1 MKIIKRFV
9 IFSHRQPTGTQL
21 IVEASSQN
29 TIENL
34 ENELLV
40 VLYSF
45 SSNQNFSRRS
55 QVEGHN

>member
-9 IFSHRQPTGTQL
+9 IFSQRQPTGTQL